1 MGKKERQMWLKGNT
15 QLRAFLLLF
24 LEWKKK
30 NLNTFVSK
38 SKEISEEDALELSRS
53 RSGEI

>member
-30 NLNTFVSK
+30 KLEHICK
-38 SKEISEEDALELSRS
+38 QEKEISEEDALELSRS